1 MRAVIYTRVSSD
13 AHGRGRSV
21 AEQEAECRAF
31 CDREGWEVSD
41 VLTDNDIGASRFSGR
56 TRPAY
61 LRLAEVLK
69 AGDVLVTWEASRAQ
83 RDLDAY
89 VALRNLCAERKVLWS
104 YSGRTFDL
112 QRGDDRFTTGL
123 DALLAEKEAEEI
135 RGRVLRAQRAN
146 AEQGL
151 AHGRIPYGYSAKR
164 DERTGQITDRVP
176 DCESAPIVREMARR
190 CLAGEPIRSIT
201 RDLNA
206 RGVPTSMG
214 SGPWRTQMVSRILQ
228 SPTYAGL
235 RIHLGHTRP
244 GVWEPLISVEDHQRL
259 VSILQD
265 PARRTQRG
273 MAPKH
278 LLTGIAR
285 CGECK
290 SKLWRLKSGG
300 NSAYTCMDNR
310 CVSRKM
316 KPVDMLVTEL
326 VLAKLETVSCAADL
340 EDSGAKEAEKQAR
353 ELRAR
358 LDGFT
363 DKAADG
369 GLSPAALARIEAK
382 LLPQIKAAERRSNS
396 SLPPEVAELIGP
408 HARSRWVDM
417 LIPGRRNVISALLD
431 VQIHP
436 APRGRIFRPE
446 FVEVTWR

>member
-1 MRAVIYTRVSSD
+1 M
-13 AHGRGRSV
+13 
-21 AEQEAECRAF
+21 
-31 CDREGWEVSD
+31 
-41 VLTDNDIGASRFSGR
+41 
-56 TRPAY
+56 RPAY
-61 LRLAEVLK
+61 QRLAEVLEP
-69 AGDVLVTWEASRAQ
+69 GDVLVMWEASRAQ

-89 VALRNLCAERKVLWS
+89 VALRKLCAERKVLWS

-123 DALLAEKEAEEI
+123 DALLAEREAEDI

-151 AHGRIPYGYSAKR
+151 AHGRIPFGYVAER
-164 DERTGQITDRVP
+164 DEHTGQIINRVP
-176 DCESAPIVREMARR
+176 DCETAPIVREMARR
-190 CLAGEPIRSIT
+190 FLAGEPIRSIT
-201 RDLNA
+201 RDLND
-206 RGVPTSMG
+206 REIPTSTG
-214 SGPWRTQMVSRILQ
+214 SGPWRTRMVTRILK

-235 RIHLGHTRP
+235 RTHLGHTRP
-244 GVWEPLISVEDHQRL
+244 GVWEALISIEDHERL
-259 VSILQD
+259 VSLLQD
-265 PARRTQRG
+265 PTRRTQRG
-273 MAPKH
+273 MEPKH

-316 KPVDMLVTEL
+316 KPVDMLVTEV
-326 VLAKLETVSCAADL
+326 VLKKLEKVSCPAAL
-340 EDSGAKEAEKQAR
+340 EDPRVEEALRTAR

-369 GLSPAALARIEAK
+369 ELSPAALARLEAR
-382 LLPQIKAAERRSNS
+382 LLPQIKTAERIANSNVS
-396 SLPPEVAELIGP
+396 PEVAELVGP
-408 HARSRWVDM
+408 NARRRWIDM
-417 LIPGRRNVISALLD
+417 SVPGRRNVVNSLVD

-436 APRGRIFRPE
+436 APRGKLFRPE